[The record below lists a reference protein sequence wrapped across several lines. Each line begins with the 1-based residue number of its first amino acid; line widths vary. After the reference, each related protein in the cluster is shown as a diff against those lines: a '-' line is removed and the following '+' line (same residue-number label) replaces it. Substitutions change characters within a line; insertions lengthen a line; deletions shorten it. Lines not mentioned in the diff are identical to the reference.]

1 MLNTQFVTLYAHLR
15 KTNSSDGG
23 ISDKKELLCV
33 AIKQIPGNKVK
44 PQTLG
49 RSVDKSYFTQKIPYA
64 EQVLYW
70 AWYYIV
76 DEASV
81 GMKNNPDNVS
91 LDG

>member
-1 MLNTQFVTLYAHLR
+1 M
-15 KTNSSDGG
+15 SSDWG

-33 AIKQIPGNKVK
+33 VIKQIPGNKVK
-44 PQTLG
+44 PTLG

-64 EQVLYW
+64 EQMLNW

-81 GMKNNPDNVS
+81 GMKNKLWMVKNKPELFWFLPSDQAI
-91 LDG
+91 

>member
-1 MLNTQFVTLYAHLR
+1 MN
-15 KTNSSDGG
+15 NCDWG
-23 ISDKKELLCV
+23 ISDKRELLCV
-33 AIKQIPGNKVK
+33 VIKQIPVNKVK

-49 RSVDKSYFTQKIPYA
+49 RSVDKIYFTQQILYA
-64 EQVLYW
+64 EQVLCW

-81 GMKNNPDNVS
+81 GMKNKPDNMS